1 MADPSMTQPL
11 DTHEDDAEQNKPVIT
26 DPTSTSASTSTQRTS
41 HRESAHRES
50 AYRESAHREST
61 RKGKAKFV
69 FGEEAEDLE
78 QDTVH
83 DTTPKAHTQYHS
95 THTTKRFE
103 QVTDY
108 LPSERIPS
116 ERDLHVVGTKE
127 AGPSSLAKTLI
138 DSTVIQPMQSLA
150 LTQKTSLNRIPE
162 TRQQQPEERAAR
174 HVKESNRI
182 RSRSG
187 EPPKTMTRPDKP
199 KQRLRAPSDTM
210 PLSKRVPSLL
220 NRSISS
226 TSIPAVTKVT
236 AQNVLALNPV
246 GGSTASSPSSS
257 SITDNSAHPGS
268 KLASPTVSSPTSV
281 QGHSSA
287 ADMVSK
293 FLYAKAASSS
303 TSSGPSQQNFHTRS
317 RSHSNL
323 RSVQE
328 STSPTSPN
336 HRQSPSA
343 HPPSATSP
351 HQRTNTGYT
360 SKFYPA
366 SPSRAQLSSSAPK
379 STTLNVTSTNTT
391 NTMIPQGLAMMTG
404 SEDPSS
410 ESSYYNG
417 VPVPSAIAAAAEAQ
431 SNLAGES
438 KSAKLSRTQQKL
450 WLQRDNLQ
458 DVDEDEMA
466 RRGKILKDMD
476 RVHREYKCVR
486 MTLDPSLES
495 LARCLARL
503 GKSPLDLQ
511 RGLHHGDKQA
521 NEASG
526 FGQQHKLQQQQ
537 QQFQRQQQQQQQQQ
551 QQYQQVGLGLRPS

>member
-1 MADPSMTQPL
+1 VSHAFFFIPLFHPLEENLNHIMADPSTAQPM
-11 DTHEDDAEQNKPVIT
+11 DTHEDDAENKPAIT
-26 DPTSTSASTSTQRTS
+26 DLTSTSTSTSTQRTS
-41 HRESAHRES
+41 HK
-50 AYRESAHREST
+50 EST
-61 RKGKAKFV
+61 RRGKAKFV
-69 FGEEAEDLE
+69 FGEEAEDQE
-78 QDTVH
+78 QDTID

-95 THTTKRFE
+95 THASSQRFE
-103 QVTDY
+103 STDY
-108 LPSERIPS
+108 VPSERIS
-116 ERDLHVVGTKE
+116 SKHDSHMVGTGE

-138 DSTVIQPMQSLA
+138 DSTIQPMQTLA
-150 LTQKTSLNRIPE
+150 LQEPRLVRIPE
-162 TRQQQPEERAAR
+162 QQQQPEVRAIRPA
-174 HVKESNRI
+174 KESNRV

-187 EPPKTMTRPDKP
+187 EPPKTTMTSPDRP

-210 PLSKRVPSLL
+210 SLSKRIPSLL
-220 NRSISS
+220 NRSVSS

-236 AQNVLALNPV
+236 AQNVLAVNPV
-246 GGSTASSPSSS
+246 GGSTTTTPSSS
-257 SITDNSAHPGS
+257 MTDNSAHPGS
-268 KLASPTVSSPTSV
+268 KLPSPTISSPASV
-281 QGHSSA
+281 QGPTA
-287 ADMVSK
+287 QEMVSK
-293 FLYAKAASSS
+293 FLHAKASSS
-303 TSSGPSQQNFHTRS
+303 SSGGPSQQNFHTRS

-336 HRQSPSA
+336 HRQSPSNVPRSA
-343 HPPSATSP
+343 ATSP

-379 STTLNVTSTNTT
+379 SSTLNIGTNPNT
-391 NTMIPQGLAMMTG
+391 NTMIPQGLTMM
-404 SEDPSS
+404 SAEDPVAS
-410 ESSYYNG
+410 ESPYYNG
-417 VPVPSAIAAAAEAQ
+417 LPVPSAIAAAAEAQ

-511 RGLHHGDKQA
+511 RGQLQGDKQT
-521 NEASG
+521 NDSSSY
-526 FGQQHKLQQQQ
+526 GQQFKLQQHQRQQQQLQQQQ
-537 QQFQRQQQQQQQQQ
+537 QQH

>member
-1 MADPSMTQPL
+1 MADPSTAQPM
-11 DTHEDDAEQNKPVIT
+11 DTHEDDAENKPAIADV
-26 DPTSTSASTSTQRTS
+26 TSTSTSTSTQRTS
-41 HRESAHRES
+41 HKESAR
-50 AYRESAHREST
+50 R
-61 RKGKAKFV
+61 GKAKFV
-69 FGEEAEDLE
+69 FGEEAEDHE
-78 QDTVH
+78 QDGID
-83 DTTPKAHTQYHS
+83 DTTPKAHTQYNS
-95 THTTKRFE
+95 THTSSQRFE
-103 QVTDY
+103 SADY
-108 LPSERIPS
+108 VPSERISS
-116 ERDLHVVGTKE
+116 ERSSHMAGTGE

-138 DSTVIQPMQSLA
+138 DSTIQPMQTLA
-150 LTQKTSLNRIPE
+150 LQEPRLDRIPE
-162 TRQQQPEERAAR
+162 QQQRQEERATR
-174 HVKESNRI
+174 PVKESNRV

-187 EPPKTMTRPDKP
+187 EPPKTTISSPDRP
-199 KQRLRAPSDTM
+199 KQRVRAPSDTM
-210 PLSKRVPSLL
+210 SLSKRIPSLL

-236 AQNVLALNPV
+236 AQNVLAVNPV
-246 GGSTASSPSSS
+246 GGSTATTPSSS
-257 SITDNSAHPGS
+257 MTDNSTHPGS
-268 KLASPTVSSPTSV
+268 KIPSPTISSPASV
-281 QGHSSA
+281 QGPTA
-287 ADMVSK
+287 QEMVSK
-293 FLYAKAASSS
+293 FLHAKASSS
-303 TSSGPSQQNFHTRS
+303 SSGGPSQQNFHTRS

-336 HRQSPSA
+336 HRQSPSNV
-343 HPPSATSP
+343 PPSAATSP

-379 STTLNVTSTNTT
+379 SSTLNIGTNLNP
-391 NTMIPQGLAMMTG
+391 NTMIPQGMAMM
-404 SEDPSS
+404 SAEDPVVSS
-410 ESSYYNG
+410 ESPYYNG
-417 VPVPSAIAAAAEAQ
+417 VAVPSAIAAAAEAQ

-438 KSAKLSRTQQKL
+438 KSARLSRTQQKL

-511 RGLHHGDKQA
+511 RGQLHGDKQM
-521 NEASG
+521 NESSG
-526 FGQQHKLQQQQ
+526 YGQQYKLQQQRQ
-537 QQFQRQQQQQQQQQ
+537 QQHQQHQQQQQQQQQQQHQ

>member
-1 MADPSMTQPL
+1 MADPSTAQPM
-11 DTHEDDAEQNKPVIT
+11 DTHEDDAENKPAIADV
-26 DPTSTSASTSTQRTS
+26 TSTSTSTSTQRTS
-41 HRESAHRES
+41 HKESAR
-50 AYRESAHREST
+50 R
-61 RKGKAKFV
+61 GKAKFV
-69 FGEEAEDLE
+69 FGEEAEDHE
-78 QDTVH
+78 QDGID
-83 DTTPKAHTQYHS
+83 DTTPKAHTQYNS
-95 THTTKRFE
+95 THTSSQRFE
-103 QVTDY
+103 SADY
-108 LPSERIPS
+108 VPSERISS
-116 ERDLHVVGTKE
+116 ERSSHMAGTGE

-138 DSTVIQPMQSLA
+138 DSTIQPMQTLA
-150 LTQKTSLNRIPE
+150 LQEPRLDRIPE
-162 TRQQQPEERAAR
+162 QQQRQEERATR
-174 HVKESNRI
+174 PVKESNRV

-187 EPPKTMTRPDKP
+187 EPPKTTISSPDRP
-199 KQRLRAPSDTM
+199 KQRVRAPSDTM
-210 PLSKRVPSLL
+210 SLSKRIPSLL

-236 AQNVLALNPV
+236 AQNVLAVNPV
-246 GGSTASSPSSS
+246 GGSTATTPSSS
-257 SITDNSAHPGS
+257 MTDNSTHPGS
-268 KLASPTVSSPTSV
+268 KIPSPTISSPASV
-281 QGHSSA
+281 QGPTA
-287 ADMVSK
+287 QEMVSK
-293 FLYAKAASSS
+293 FLHAKASSS
-303 TSSGPSQQNFHTRS
+303 SSGGPSQQNFHTRS

-336 HRQSPSA
+336 HRQNPSNVPPSA
-343 HPPSATSP
+343 ATSP

-379 STTLNVTSTNTT
+379 SSTLNIGTNLNP
-391 NTMIPQGLAMMTG
+391 NTMIPQGMAMM
-404 SEDPSS
+404 SAEDPVVSS
-410 ESSYYNG
+410 ESPYYNG
-417 VPVPSAIAAAAEAQ
+417 VAVPSAIAAAAEAQ

-438 KSAKLSRTQQKL
+438 KSARLSRTQQKL

-511 RGLHHGDKQA
+511 RGQLHGDKQM
-521 NEASG
+521 NESSG
-526 FGQQHKLQQQQ
+526 YGQQYKLQQQRQ
-537 QQFQRQQQQQQQQQ
+537 QQHQQHQQQQQQQQQQQHQ

>member
-1 MADPSMTQPL
+1 MAQPL
-11 DTHEDDAEQNKPVIT
+11 DTHEDDAEQNKPAIT

-50 AYRESAHREST
+50 AHREST
-61 RKGKAKFV
+61 RRGKAKFV

-78 QDTVH
+78 QDTVD

-103 QVTDY
+103 QGTDY

-116 ERDLHVVGTKE
+116 ERDLHVVGTGE

-138 DSTVIQPMQSLA
+138 DSAVIQPMQSLA
-150 LTQKTSLNRIPE
+150 LTQEPSLDRIPE

-187 EPPKTMTRPDKP
+187 EPPKTMTSPDKP

-287 ADMVSK
+287 AEMVSK
-293 FLYAKAASSS
+293 FLHAKAASSS

-351 HQRTNTGYT
+351 HQRINAGYT

-410 ESSYYNG
+410 ESPYYNG

-511 RGLHHGDKQA
+511 RGLHQGDKQA
-521 NEASG
+521 NESLG

-537 QQFQRQQQQQQQQQ
+537 QQQHQQ

>member
-1 MADPSMTQPL
+1 MADPSTAQSL
-11 DTHEDDAEQNKPVIT
+11 DSHEDDAEQSKSAIT
-26 DPTSTSASTSTQRTS
+26 GPTSTSASTSTQRPS
-41 HRESAHRES
+41 R
-50 AYRESAHREST
+50 REST
-61 RKGKAKFV
+61 RRGKAKFV
-69 FGEEAEDLE
+69 FGEEAEDHE
-78 QDTVH
+78 QDII
-83 DTTPKAHTQYHS
+83 DNTTPKAHTQYHS
-95 THTTKRFE
+95 TYTTNKSE
-103 QVTDY
+103 QGTDDV
-108 LPSERIPS
+108 PSERISS
-116 ERDLHVVGTKE
+116 ERDSHTAGTGE
-127 AGPSSLAKTLI
+127 AGPSSMAKTLI

-150 LTQKTSLNRIPE
+150 LTQEPGLGRIPE
-162 TRQQQPEERAAR
+162 TQQQQGERATR
-174 HVKESNRI
+174 PVKESNRI

-187 EPPKTMTRPDKP
+187 EPPKTTTNPDKP

-236 AQNVLALNPV
+236 AQNVLAMNPV
-246 GGSTASSPSSS
+246 GGSTSTSPSSS
-257 SITDNSAHPGS
+257 SMTDNSAHPGS

-287 ADMVSK
+287 AEMVSK
-293 FLYAKAASSS
+293 FLHAKAASSS
-303 TSSGPSQQNFHTRS
+303 TSSGSSQQNFHTRS

-343 HPPSATSP
+343 HPPSTATSP
-351 HQRTNTGYT
+351 HQRTITGYT

-379 STTLNVTSTNTT
+379 STTLNTGTSTNT
-391 NTMIPQGLAMMTG
+391 NIMIPQGLAMMTG

-410 ESSYYNG
+410 ESPYYNG

-431 SNLAGES
+431 SNLTGES

-495 LARCLARL
+495 LSRCLARL

-511 RGLHHGDKQA
+511 RGLHQGHSQA
-521 NEASG
+521 NESFG
-526 FGQQHKLQQQQ
+526 YGQQQKLQ
-537 QQFQRQQQQQQQQQ
+537 QQFQRQQQQQQQ

>member
-1 MADPSMTQPL
+1 MADPSTAQPM
-11 DTHEDDAEQNKPVIT
+11 DTHEDDAENKPAIADV
-26 DPTSTSASTSTQRTS
+26 TSTSTSTSTQRTS
-41 HRESAHRES
+41 HKESAR
-50 AYRESAHREST
+50 R
-61 RKGKAKFV
+61 GKAKFV
-69 FGEEAEDLE
+69 FGEEAEDHE
-78 QDTVH
+78 QDGID
-83 DTTPKAHTQYHS
+83 DTTPKAHTQYNS
-95 THTTKRFE
+95 THTSSQRFE
-103 QVTDY
+103 SADY
-108 LPSERIPS
+108 VPSERISS
-116 ERDLHVVGTKE
+116 ERSSHMAGTGE

-138 DSTVIQPMQSLA
+138 DSTIQPMQTLA
-150 LTQKTSLNRIPE
+150 LQEPRLDRIPE
-162 TRQQQPEERAAR
+162 QQQRQEERATR
-174 HVKESNRI
+174 PVKESNRV

-187 EPPKTMTRPDKP
+187 EPPKTTISSPDRP
-199 KQRLRAPSDTM
+199 KQRVRAPSDTM
-210 PLSKRVPSLL
+210 SLPKRIPSLL

-236 AQNVLALNPV
+236 AQNVLAVNPV
-246 GGSTASSPSSS
+246 GGSTATTPSSS
-257 SITDNSAHPGS
+257 MTDNSTHPGS
-268 KLASPTVSSPTSV
+268 KIPSPTISSPASV
-281 QGHSSA
+281 QGPTA
-287 ADMVSK
+287 QEMVSK
-293 FLYAKAASSS
+293 FLHAKASSS
-303 TSSGPSQQNFHTRS
+303 SSGGPSQQNFHTRS

-336 HRQSPSA
+336 HRQSPSNV
-343 HPPSATSP
+343 PPSAATSP

-379 STTLNVTSTNTT
+379 SSTLNIGTNLNP
-391 NTMIPQGLAMMTG
+391 NTMIPQGMAMM
-404 SEDPSS
+404 SAEDPVVSS
-410 ESSYYNG
+410 ESPYYNG
-417 VPVPSAIAAAAEAQ
+417 VAVPSAIAAAAEAQ

-438 KSAKLSRTQQKL
+438 KSARLSRTQQKL

-466 RRGKILKDMD
+466 LRGKILKDMD

-511 RGLHHGDKQA
+511 RGQLHGDKQM
-521 NEASG
+521 NESSG
-526 FGQQHKLQQQQ
+526 YGQQYKLQQQRQ
-537 QQFQRQQQQQQQQQ
+537 QQHQQHQQQQQQQQQQQHQ